1 MKLTLITAFACFLFQ
16 FVLLNNSFASAP
28 DSAGVSTINGKR
40 YLIHKVEAK
49 EGWMSIARRY
59 NLPMEQVKQANPGI
73 EALKI
78 GQLVNIP
85 VINAKNEKQVE
96 KAHAK
101 QAGEIQIK
109 NKEIETPAILEKIEP
124 KPAEDKFAED
134 KYKTPLKHT
143 VKSGETLFS
152 VSKKFNVSLNDIRT
166 WNNMN
171 DNSIQLGQELI
182 VGYVLRYNNGK
193 KEAVEINENEI
204 YASAGEVKKSRKELR
219 KERKEAKEKENEPD
233 QTESEKEKT
242 ESLPAANAWG
252 SNPVAVVKSE
262 EIPVAI
268 KNTNATAATPKPS
281 TEAVKKAIPMIE
293 KGVASW
299 IDDNDINPS
308 KFYALHRTAPSGTII
323 KVTNRM
329 NNKHVFVKVVG
340 ILPDTGDNSNITIKL
355 SKAAAMKLDVIDARF
370 QAELTY
376 NLYE

>member
-1 MKLTLITAFACFLFQ
+1 MKLNLTTAFASFLFL
-16 FVLLNNSFASAP
+16 FVFLNISVAATP
-28 DSAGVSTINGKR
+28 DSTGITTVNGKK
-40 YLIHKVEAK
+40 YIIHKVEPK

-85 VINAKNEKQVE
+85 VFNTNVEKPVE
-96 KAHAK
+96 KAPLKKPA
-101 QAGEIQIK
+101 EIQIK
-109 NKEIETPAILEKIEP
+109 NEEIKTLPVIEKAETKAG
-124 KPAEDKFAED
+124 DD
-134 KYKTPLKHT
+134 KYKTALKHT
-143 VKSGETLFS
+143 VKAGETLYS
-152 VSKKFNVSLNDIRT
+152 VSKKFNVSMNDIRA
-166 WNNMN
+166 WNDMD
-171 DNSIQLGQELI
+171 DNSVQLGQELI
-182 VGYVLRYNNGK
+182 VGYVFRYNKGK
-193 KEAVEINENEI
+193 NEPVEINENEI

-219 KERKEAKEKENEPD
+219 KEKRDAKERERELEEMENEKI
-233 QTESEKEKT
+233 ENSHE
-242 ESLPAANAWG
+242 ANTSDPG
-252 SNPVAVVKSE
+252 PVATVNKE
-262 EIPVAI
+262 ETTVSV
-268 KNTNATAATPKPS
+268 KNTSSNSTAGATVKPS
-281 TEAVKKAIPMIE
+281 PEAVKKAIPMTE

-308 KFYALHRTAPSGTII
+308 KFYALHRTAPAGTII

-340 ILPDTGDNSNITIKL
+340 VLPNTGDNSNITIKL